1 MCGVEYLKMGI
12 SHRFAKAV
20 VGTDWLLRRTEAYQ
34 KFDGR
39 FGSIGSMLWM
49 VRCCGWL
56 DADDEVV
63 RPWFVELLSGG
74 IKKAGRRSI
83 GKEGRWS
90 RENWNRVKFCYF
102 WNTLQKLLFLQYFLE
117 CSPEKCIFAVGFEKE
132 HR

>member
-1 MCGVEYLKMGI
+1 MRCGIPTNGYFPSICQG
-12 SHRFAKAV
+12 V

-90 RENWNRVKFCYF
+90 RENWNRVKFYYF
-102 WNTLQKLLFLQYFLE
+102 WNALRKNLFLQYFLE
-117 CSPEKCIFAVGFEKE
+117 CGPEKCIFAVGFEKE